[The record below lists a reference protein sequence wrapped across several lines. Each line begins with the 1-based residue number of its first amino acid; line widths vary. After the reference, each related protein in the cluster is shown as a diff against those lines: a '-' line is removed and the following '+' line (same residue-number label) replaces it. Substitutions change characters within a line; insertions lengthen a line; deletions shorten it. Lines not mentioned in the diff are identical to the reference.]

1 MVRKPKSTA
10 ALRVVLL
17 SDARRNLDPLVD
29 DVCSEGQRIVL
40 VRHGERVAGLVSAAD
55 LEALEA
61 IEERLDLLDA
71 RDALDD
77 VRVRGGV
84 RWEDVKRDVGQ

>member
-1 MVRKPKSTA
+1 MVRKPESTA
-10 ALRVVLL
+10 TLRAVLL
-17 SDARRNLDPLVD
+17 SDARRNLDQLVD

-40 VRHGERVAGLVSAAD
+40 VRHGKRVAGLASVAD

-61 IEERLDLLDA
+61 IEDRLDLLDA

-77 VRVRGGV
+77 YRVSGGV
-84 RWEDVKRDVGQ
+84 RWEDVKRDMDQ

>member
-10 ALRVVLL
+10 TPRAVLL
-17 SDARRNLDPLVD
+17 SDARRNLDQLVD

-40 VRHGERVAGLVSAAD
+40 VRQGKRVAGLVSAAD

-77 VRVRGGV
+77 YRVSGGV

>member
-10 ALRVVLL
+10 TLRAVLL
-17 SDARRNLDPLVD
+17 RDARRNLDQLVD
-29 DVCSEGQRIVL
+29 DVCSEAQRIVL
-40 VRHGERVAGLVSAAD
+40 VRHGKRVAGLVSAAD

-77 VRVRGGV
+77 DRVSGGV